1 MTEPAITIICP
12 ADEAERARAWDD
24 LLAWLRS
31 VEADC
36 AEEDRQCHTSREQ
49 SS

>member
-1 MTEPAITIICP
+1 MTAPLVTITCP
-12 ADEAERARAWDD
+12 ADEAERAAAWDD
-24 LLAWLRS
+24 LLAWLRA

-36 AEEDRQCHTSREQ
+36 AEEDRQCQQSREQ